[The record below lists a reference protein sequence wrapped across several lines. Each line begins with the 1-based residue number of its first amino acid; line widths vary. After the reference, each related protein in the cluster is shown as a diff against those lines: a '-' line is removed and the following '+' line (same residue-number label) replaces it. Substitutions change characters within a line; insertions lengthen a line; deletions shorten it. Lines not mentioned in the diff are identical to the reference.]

1 MPHDDSH
8 FGSSLLCRISSF
20 SMAARA
26 RALQLPP
33 VPLRRLILVWLA
45 EGSLDS
51 GWRSEI
57 LGTQLL
63 HLLGALS
70 PGCVVLLFLG
80 WTDTF
85 SLQNAS
91 VEIRAILLQTTDIVQ
106 DDRRRLSAIYR
117 GFPHVRR

>member
-1 MPHDDSH
+1 
-8 FGSSLLCRISSF
+8 
-20 SMAARA
+20 MAARA

-70 PGCVVLLFLG
+70 PGCLVLLFLG

-85 SLQNAS
+85 SLQNTS

-117 GFPHVRR
+117 GLPHVRR